1 VLPAANID
9 QFPISG
15 VEVEVA
21 VQLSPGVIT
30 GVAAVAP
37 LLLGGEELGDHQVLA
52 TLRGDRMCLGIPGQI
67 VEISDA
73 TQMRAKVDVDGVRS
87 EVSVALLGLEG
98 PEAAR
103 VGDWVLVHVGFA
115 IARISSEEAR
125 ATLEGLHQLRDMY
138 EQELPDYSAGVA
150 CSTRVVLPS

>member
-1 VLPAANID
+1 
-9 QFPISG
+9 
-15 VEVEVA
+15 
-21 VQLSPGVIT
+21 
-30 GVAAVAP
+30 
-37 LLLGGEELGDHQVLA
+37 
-52 TLRGDRMCLGIPGQI
+52 MCLGIPSQI

-115 IARISSEEAR
+115 IERISEEEAR
-125 ATLEGLHQLRDMY
+125 ATLEGLAQLRDMY
-138 EQELPDYSAGVA
+138 EQELPDTLKVSKHHRSKISSPVGKA
-150 CSTRVVLPS
+150 CSHDRACAHTSSQPWSRTPSDRRA

>member
-1 VLPAANID
+1 
-9 QFPISG
+9 
-15 VEVEVA
+15 
-21 VQLSPGVIT
+21 
-30 GVAAVAP
+30 
-37 LLLGGEELGDHQVLA
+37 
-52 TLRGDRMCLGIPGQI
+52 MCLGIPGQI

-115 IARISSEEAR
+115 NRAHLRGGGTRNARGLGAAEGHVRAGTAR
-125 ATLEGLHQLRDMY
+125 VLRRRRGCD
-138 EQELPDYSAGVA
+138 
-150 CSTRVVLPS
+150 

>member
-1 VLPAANID
+1 
-9 QFPISG
+9 
-15 VEVEVA
+15 
-21 VQLSPGVIT
+21 
-30 GVAAVAP
+30 
-37 LLLGGEELGDHQVLA
+37 
-52 TLRGDRMCLGIPGQI
+52 MCLGIPSQI

-115 IARISSEEAR
+115 IERISEEEAR
-125 ATLEGLHQLRDMY
+125 ATLEGLAQLRDMY
-138 EQELPDYSAGVA
+138 EQELPAYSADVEGA
-150 CSTRVVLPS
+150 TRVVSPS